1 VFDFDK
7 KSLTDGSDFVVAGF
21 LRNSDGLYMDP
32 SARTTAQ
39 LNTNNLF
46 YFAAERLRRWTPPID
61 DDEAERV
68 DLEMPYGVG
77 LTGSPNFAELK
88 ATVPLTEQRLA
99 GSPNTVDP
107 IRHVVLLALENYSFD
122 QMLDCFK
129 GTRGRPTR

>member
-21 LRNSDGLYMDP
+21 LRNADGLYM
-32 SARTTAQ
+32 SARTTPQ
-39 LNTNNLF
+39 LNANNPF
-46 YFAAERLRRWTPPID
+46 YFAAKRLRRWTPPID

-77 LTGSPNFAELK
+77 LTGSPNFSELK

-99 GSPNTVDP
+99 GSPNIVDP
-107 IRHVVLLALENYSFD
+107 IRHVVSLALENHSFD

-129 GTRGRPTR
+129 GTGGRPTR